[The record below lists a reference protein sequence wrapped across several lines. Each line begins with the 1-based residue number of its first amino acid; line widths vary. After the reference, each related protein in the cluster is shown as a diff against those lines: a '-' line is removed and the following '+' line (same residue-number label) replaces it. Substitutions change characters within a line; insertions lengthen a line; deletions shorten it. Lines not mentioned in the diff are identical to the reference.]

1 MSDANIVGKYISKRT
16 ERPQNRALCA
26 FYVWSGVI
34 PHSAFKR
41 RIWSNYEKTTKDL
54 QRLRHLPTVWGNGQ
68 VSFWRWIWR
77 GGGSAQPGLQNVCAD
92 EIKGENRMITPMQM
106 YCLLKL
112 DAIGGFSLMLG
123 VLSSSTLLL
132 CSIFYWTSRD
142 VEESRNEN
150 LFFARMIKISF
161 IVLIL
166 SAIVTTFVPT
176 TKEMALLLDLPKIES
191 AGD

>member
-1 MSDANIVGKYISKRT
+1 
-16 ERPQNRALCA
+16 
-26 FYVWSGVI
+26 
-34 PHSAFKR
+34 
-41 RIWSNYEKTTKDL
+41 
-54 QRLRHLPTVWGNGQ
+54 
-68 VSFWRWIWR
+68 
-77 GGGSAQPGLQNVCAD
+77 
-92 EIKGENRMITPMQM
+92 MITPMQM
-106 YCLLKL
+106 YWLLKL

-142 VEESRNEN
+142 VEEARNEN

-166 SAIVTTFVPT
+166 SVIVTTFVPT